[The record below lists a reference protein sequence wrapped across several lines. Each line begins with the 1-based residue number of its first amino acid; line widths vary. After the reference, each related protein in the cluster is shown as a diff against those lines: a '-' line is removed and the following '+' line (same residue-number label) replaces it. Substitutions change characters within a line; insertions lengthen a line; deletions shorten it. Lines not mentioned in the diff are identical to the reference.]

1 MKESY
6 EKWYSSNLDL
16 ETEMLVIGEK
26 GYPIILF
33 PTSMGK
39 YFQNKDFGLID
50 TIAGAVNE
58 GLVKL
63 YCVDSVDNFSWYNK
77 SIHPAD
83 RVKNHIWYDKFI
95 LDEVVTKAQKE
106 TGYKKVAVAGCSFG
120 AYHATNFAFRHPDVT
135 GYVMNM
141 GGSFDIK
148 MQLDG
153 YYDDNAYF
161 NNPVDFIPNMD
172 AATVSKMG
180 VIIGVGEYDFCVDA
194 NYRLSDILS
203 RKGINHWLDVR
214 AGANHDWPVWRE
226 MFPDYINRML
236 NNEGLID

>member
-50 TIAGAVNE
+50 TVAGAVNE

-77 SIHPAD
+77 SIHPAE

-95 LDEVVTKAQKE
+95 LDEVVSKARKE

-141 GGSFDIK
+141 GGSFDI
-148 MQLDG
+148 
-153 YYDDNAYF
+153 
-161 NNPVDFIPNMD
+161 
-172 AATVSKMG
+172 
-180 VIIGVGEYDFCVDA
+180 
-194 NYRLSDILS
+194 
-203 RKGINHWLDVR
+203 
-214 AGANHDWPVWRE
+214 
-226 MFPDYINRML
+226 
-236 NNEGLID
+236 